1 MENLAEKI
9 TARLEELRCH
19 LQADGGDLEIISIE
33 GKLVHLKLRGAC
45 GCCPHAMATL
55 KGYIE
60 QFLRTQIDPEIVV
73 ERAL

>member
-1 MENLAEKI
+1 MNEFEKNV
-9 TARLEELRCH
+9 TELLQEVRGT
-19 LQADGGDLEIISIE
+19 LQADGGDLEIVGFE
-33 GKLVHLKLRGAC
+33 GKTVYLRLRGAC